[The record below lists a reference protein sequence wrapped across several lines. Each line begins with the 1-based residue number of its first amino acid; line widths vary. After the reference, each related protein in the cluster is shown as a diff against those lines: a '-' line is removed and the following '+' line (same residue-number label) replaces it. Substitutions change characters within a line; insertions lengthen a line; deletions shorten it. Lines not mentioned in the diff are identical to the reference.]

1 MLLAGIYH
9 TPSRTVNCPTIIEK
23 PTAHGFPGGALP
35 RLASLG
41 CLLTLSPPCHFA
53 RAPQVSFGPTIRGA
67 HSPDE
72 RVLVSSVQPFFDLTL
87 RVLGKLADRQ

>member
-1 MLLAGIYH
+1 MGK
-9 TPSRTVNCPTIIEK
+9 SM
-23 PTAHGFPGGALP
+23 AHGFPGGALP
-35 RLASLG
+35 RLLASLR
-41 CLLTLSPPCHFA
+41 CLLSLSPPCHVA
-53 RAPQVSFGPTIRGA
+53 RPPQVSFGPTIRGA